1 MTDLSLSA
9 LFERQARLAPDA
21 CAIEHHGHA
30 LTYAELH
37 RQSTALAAELRAAG
51 VGPEHVVGLDLP
63 VGPRLVAAML
73 AAGRLGAAFLPLDQR
88 DPRSRQDRLLADARP
103 AAVVTRDGL
112 LVPDARPLR
121 LMDRVPRVA
130 SPAAYLN
137 YTSGSTGEP
146 KGVVNEQHAIV
157 NYIEAAIAEYRLAPA
172 DRQLQ
177 FSSIAFDIALEEV
190 FTALGSGATLV
201 LRDEH
206 WRYEDVEDFL
216 RLADKRELT
225 VLNLPTGV
233 WNQLGRALR
242 QAPHVR
248 LPSAVRL
255 MVIGGEAAGPDAAEA
270 WHAAA
275 VHPEFRIVNT
285 YGPTEAAIAVS
296 FAELTAGGPITIGRP
311 IRGVGLTAVDA
322 DLRAVPD
329 GEIGELL
336 VTGIAPARGY
346 LDRPDE
352 TAARFGTAG
361 DGAGGRWFRTG
372 DLGRVRADGL
382 IEFRGRADEQVK
394 VRGGFRVEPGEV
406 VTTLLTHPGLVE
418 AAVLPV
424 ELGAGRSLAAFVVA
438 VDAAAPPRPADL
450 RDHLAARLPDYMVP
464 ASFTP
469 VAAIP
474 LTDRGKVDAGALRAL
489 LSTMRSHPESSGSV
503 ADAVRESWAAALGGE
518 PEDESA
524 DFFDDGGDSVAAV
537 EFLGQLRA
545 RLGEALPLREL
556 YRAPSFGAVVRQLTQ
571 NPANASVRRLAAYRP
586 RPTSKRVA
594 P

>member
-21 CAIEHHGHA
+21 CAIEHGGHV
-30 LTYAELH
+30 LTYAELL

-51 VGPEHVVGLDLP
+51 VGPEHVVVLDLP
-63 VGPRLVAAML
+63 VGTRLVAAML

-88 DPRSRQDRLLADARP
+88 DPRGRRDRLLTDARP
-103 AAVVTRDGL
+103 AAVVKRDGL
-112 LVPDARPLR
+112 VVPEAPPQPL
-121 LMDRVPRVA
+121 LDRVPRVA
-130 SPAAYLN
+130 SPPAYLN

-157 NYIEAAIAEYRLAPA
+157 NYIEAAIAEYRFTPA

-177 FSSIAFDIALEEV
+177 FSSIAFDIAIEEV

-201 LRDEH
+201 LRDEDF
-206 WRYEDVEDFL
+206 RYEDVEDFL
-216 RLADKRELT
+216 RLVDKWGLT
-225 VLNLPTGV
+225 VVNLPTGV

-242 QAPHVR
+242 QVPRMR
-248 LPSAVRL
+248 LPTAVRL
-255 MVIGGEAAGPDAAEA
+255 MVIGGEAAGPDAAAA

-285 YGPTEAAIAVS
+285 YGPTEAAVAVS
-296 FAELTAGGPITIGRP
+296 FAELTADGPVTIGRP
-311 IRGVGLTAVDA
+311 IRGVGLAAVDA
-322 DLRAVPD
+322 DLRTVPD
-329 GEIGELL
+329 GELGELL
-336 VTGIAPARGY
+336 ICGIAPARGY
-346 LDRPDE
+346 LDLPDE
-352 TAARFGTAG
+352 TSARFGTTA
-361 DGAGGRWFRTG
+361 DGRWFRTG

-382 IEFRGRADEQVK
+382 IEFHGRADEQVK

-406 VTTLLTHPGLVE
+406 ANALLTYPGLVE

-424 ELGAGRSLAAFVVA
+424 DLGVGRTLAAFVVA
-438 VDAAAPPRPADL
+438 VDTTAPPRAAEL
-450 RDHLAARLPDYMVP
+450 RDHLAARLPDYMIP

-469 VAAIP
+469 VSAIP
-474 LTDRGKVDAGALRAL
+474 LTDRGKVDAGVLRAL
-489 LSTMRSHPESSGSV
+489 QSAVRSRPESSGSV
-503 ADAVRESWAAALGGE
+503 ADTVRESWAAALGAE
-518 PEDESA
+518 PEDDDA

-545 RLGEALPLREL
+545 RLSQAPPLREL
-556 YRAPSFGAVVRQLTQ
+556 YRAPRFGDIVRQLTQ
-571 NPANASVRRLAAYRP
+571 DPADVSVHRLAASCP
-586 RPTSKRVA
+586 QPTNKRVA

>member
-1 MTDLSLSA
+1 MTEVSLSDVSLSYISLSD
-9 LFERQARLAPDA
+9 LFERQVRRTPDA
-21 CAIEHHGHA
+21 CAIEHDEGA
-30 LTYAELH
+30 LTYAELLRH
-37 RQSTALAAELRAAG
+37 STALAAELHAAG

-88 DPRSRQDRLLADARP
+88 DPRSRRDHLLADARP
-103 AAVVTRDGL
+103 AAVVVQDGFLAPDSPPQRL
-112 LVPDARPLR
+112 L
-121 LMDRVPRVA
+121 DRVPSVA

-201 LRDEH
+201 LRDEDF
-206 WRYEDVEDFL
+206 RYEDVEDFL
-216 RLADKRELT
+216 RLVDKRGLT
-225 VLNLPTGV
+225 VVNLPTGV

-242 QAPHVR
+242 QVPHVR
-248 LPSAVRL
+248 LPAAVRL
-255 MVIGGEAAGPDAAEA
+255 MIIGGEAAGPDAAEA

-285 YGPTEAAIAVS
+285 YGPTEAAVAVS
-296 FAELTAGGPITIGRP
+296 FAELTAGGPVTIGRP
-311 IRGVGLTAVDA
+311 IRGVGLVAVDA
-322 DLRAVPD
+322 DLRTVPD

-336 VTGIAPARGY
+336 ISGIAPARGY

-352 TAARFGTAG
+352 TAARFGTTA
-361 DGAGGRWFRTG
+361 DGAEGRWFRTG
-372 DLGRVRADGL
+372 DLGRVRPDGL
-382 IEFRGRADEQVK
+382 IEFRGRADDQVK

-406 VTTLLTHPGLVE
+406 VDALLTHPGLVE

-424 ELGAGRSLAAFVVA
+424 DLGAGRALAAFVVA
-438 VDAAAPPRPADL
+438 VDAAAPPRAADL

-474 LTDRGKVDAGALRAL
+474 LTDRGKVDAAVLRAL
-489 LSTMRSHPESSGSV
+489 LSEVRSHPESSGSV

-524 DFFDDGGDSVAAV
+524 DFFDDGGDSIAAV
-537 EFLGQLRA
+537 EFLGQLRS
-545 RLGEALPLREL
+545 RLGQAPPLREL
-556 YRAPSFGAVVRQLTQ
+556 YRAPRFGDVVRQLTQ
-571 NPANASVRRLAAYRP
+571 DPTDSSVTA
-586 RPTSKRVA
+586 V
-594 P
+594 